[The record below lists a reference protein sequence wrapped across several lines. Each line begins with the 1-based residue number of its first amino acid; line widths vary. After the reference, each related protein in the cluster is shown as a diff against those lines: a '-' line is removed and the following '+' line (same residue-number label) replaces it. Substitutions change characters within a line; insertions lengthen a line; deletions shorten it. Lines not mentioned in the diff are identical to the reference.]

1 MEMLIAAVTEGG
13 PMYHSLGRPVV
24 VWADEG
30 AVIDDRGQD
39 LLCSASSISPA
50 GPRFEVPP
58 DSIAP

>member
-1 MEMLIAAVTEGG
+1 
-13 PMYHSLGRPVV
+13 MYHSLGRPVV